1 MNQNETVTKPPTTTD
16 KSIVEFVPFGTDD
29 KIKLSVEI
37 VKRLVAV
44 KTKQGKVC
52 SDEEAFKFIL
62 MCRARKLNPFEGDA
76 FLIGYDTQDGPKFS
90 LITAHQAFLKRA
102 EIHHEFDG
110 MDSGVIVLREGQM
123 LDLVGDFHVPTDKIL
138 GGWATVH
145 FKNRKYP
152 MRKRLRVDRFN
163 KGFGVWKDDAAG
175 MIVKCAEADA
185 LRSSFPTM
193 LGGLYTEDE
202 NIVRT
207 DILRPVFPDEPATPE
222 APTAVAVTAPAA
234 TPAPSGS
241 PAPKPEPPPP
251 PASQPPKKKSNG
263 DTEPSSPTTRRLK
276 AKAKP
281 PSTEKRL
288 PNHEKLSSKLAV
300 GGFAPTDLIGLAVD
314 NGWIDM
320 SEASFEK
327 LSEEK
332 CAEFL
337 ETDNWELIMTLLD
350 EKRAAAPSK

>member
-1 MNQNETVTKPPTTTD
+1 MNNDTPKPATTD

-29 KIKLSVEI
+29 KIKLSIEL

-44 KTKQGKVC
+44 KTKQGKSC

-76 FLIGYDTQDGPKFS
+76 FLIGYDTNDGPKFS

-102 EIHHEFDG
+102 ELNAEFNG
-110 MDSGVIVLREGQM
+110 MDSGVIVLREGEP
-123 LDLVGDFHVPTDKIL
+123 LDLIGDFHFPTDKIL

-145 FKNRKYP
+145 FKHREYP

-163 KGFGVWKDDAAG
+163 KGFGVWKDDPAG

-193 LGGLYTEDE
+193 LGGMFIEQEAAIRGEML
-202 NIVRT
+202 IPK
-207 DILRPVFPDEPATPE
+207 PVFPDQPPDSTKTAALPAHEKQTPPE
-222 APTAVAVTAPAA
+222 GHE
-234 TPAPSGS
+234 PAPSPKPDPSPDPS
-241 PAPKPEPPPP
+241 PAAAAV
-251 PASQPPKKKSNG
+251 PAQQPPKKKAG
-263 DTEPSSPTTRRLK
+263 LK
-276 AKAKP
+276 AKPKL
-281 PSTEKRL
+281 PSPEKRQ
-288 PNHEKLSSKLAV
+288 PNHDKLASRLAI
-300 GGFAPTDLIGLAVD
+300 GNYAPTDLIGLAVD
-314 NGWIDM
+314 NGWIEM
-320 SEASFEK
+320 SEGSFEK

-350 EKRAAAPSK
+350 EKRSAPATA